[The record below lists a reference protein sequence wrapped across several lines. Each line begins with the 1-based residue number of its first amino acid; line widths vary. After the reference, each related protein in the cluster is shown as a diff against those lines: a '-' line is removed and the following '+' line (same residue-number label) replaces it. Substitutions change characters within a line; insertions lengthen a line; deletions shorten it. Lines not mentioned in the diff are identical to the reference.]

1 MCVSDGSAGRILYEA
16 GAELI
21 LCSRT
26 SGNNV
31 KNEANTPSG
40 WEPSCLLV
48 CVFCRSN
55 TDSVL
60 LWHFQSSTTRCSACG
75 EAAWSVFSTR
85 SVKTF
90 RIVVLSSWL
99 SDENKL
105 SDVMALG
112 RPIKNA
118 IYTSC
123 FLHSQGEKNTI
134 AVLGSLLTGKYG
146 SDTNLILA
154 IVNWTTCHSCQASWE
169 NWPFSLVVRTIRSCQ
184 QKQSCFLGKEAH
196 FKSKMASLGI
206 AGLQKWRLEVLVGT
220 SINQLLRMS
229 ENVHNCK
236 WFSYLERWFPAFCH
250 HSGGCVIVLLN
261 PKLPFHLGEK

>member
-1 MCVSDGSAGRILYEA
+1 MCVSDGSAGHILYEA

-31 KNEANTPSG
+31 RNEASTPSG

-60 LWHFQSSTTRCSACG
+60 LWRFQSSTTRCSACG
-75 EAAWSVFSTR
+75 EAAWSAFSTR

-112 RPIKNA
+112 RPTK
-118 IYTSC
+118 TL
-123 FLHSQGEKNTI
+123 FTPR
-134 AVLGSLLTGKYG
+134 
-146 SDTNLILA
+146 
-154 IVNWTTCHSCQASWE
+154 
-169 NWPFSLVVRTIRSCQ
+169 PFYISKVKKHDCSFREFADRKVR
-184 QKQSCFLGKEAH
+184 
-196 FKSKMASLGI
+196 
-206 AGLQKWRLEVLVGT
+206 KW
-220 SINQLLRMS
+220 
-229 ENVHNCK
+229 
-236 WFSYLERWFPAFCH
+236 Y
-250 HSGGCVIVLLN
+250 
-261 PKLPFHLGEK
+261 